1 MDGVDRLIT
10 TRRELRMAE
19 ETTKKTGRLVA
30 ALLAGS
36 ALVFS
41 SVAAGLPDTSED
53 ENQDPQ
59 ITTQAPES
67 SESAVS
73 TDEATPVPAEDNASA
88 DATPE
93 APAGTDDA
101 SAPEEPEPVDDPEA
115 PETPQNQATPT
126 ATTQSTATPQQE
138 VESPELQLNVS
149 EGEVGDTV
157 NVVGLN
163 FVAGNTVELTFEG
176 SGESIALSTVTVEND
191 GSFTVPVTIPAVDP
205 GNYNIVARDAVSSSA
220 VAFTVVEQESDEVEL
235 SLNLYP
241 GAGPVGTQFNLSGG
255 GYTENGNVEISMAPQ
270 GGESIVSTTTQA
282 DGGGWISDATL
293 TVPSDATAGLYD
305 VSATDEETGET
316 QTAVFNVTNATLEI
330 DPKTISEDDFRDR
343 GVTLTVAG
351 LEAEESVEF
360 HFGGPYSSM
369 PDLEG
374 EATADTGGVAEY
386 VVTGGE
392 NIYVGTYNVTVRQA
406 ESQAAVVYGQFEV
419 TSEDPQVNAYPADPT
434 EDGAVRQGETLIV
447 TGYNVTADA
456 TVTMDFGIDGVDAVQ
471 VETDDS
477 GYFGVEFDVP
487 LTTVLGDKEVTVTDN
502 ETDAVGTDSY
512 TVAQADEPVIGLDT
526 EQAYPGDD
534 IRVTGAGFSPAAPLE
549 ININPTLA
557 EITANDAGAFD
568 TVVTLPENLAP
579 GEYEITVVNQN
590 DADEAAVRNIEILA
604 ADDAAVEAS
613 LTITPERIELDDF
626 IGDPDEGAGVTHVVD
641 GLEPGTTVTYAISG
655 PEYVNDFEST
665 RTANDDGVVSFVI
678 HGFDV
683 ANPAVYLGDYTTVVT
698 YEDDEGETQ
707 TLSGSFTVVDSD
719 GTAGGDSDDSEG
731 TGGSTTPVDINGVAG
746 LAQTG
751 ATGVNLGFLAGG
763 LLLAGAT
770 LVAFANR
777 RRLFGRTA

>member
-149 EGEVGDTV
+149 QGEVGDTV
-157 NVVGLN
+157 NVVGLD

-241 GAGPVGTQFNLSGG
+241 GAGPVGTQFSLSGG

-282 DGGGWISDATL
+282 DGRGWISDATL
-293 TVPSDATAGLYD
+293 TVPSDASAGLYD

-343 GVTLTVAG
+343 GVTLTVDG

-374 EATADTGGVAEY
+374 EATADTDGVAEY

-419 TSEDPQVNAYPADPT
+419 TSEDP
-434 EDGAVRQGETLIV
+434 
-447 TGYNVTADA
+447 
-456 TVTMDFGIDGVDAVQ
+456 
-471 VETDDS
+471 
-477 GYFGVEFDVP
+477 
-487 LTTVLGDKEVTVTDN
+487 
-502 ETDAVGTDSY
+502 
-512 TVAQADEPVIGLDT
+512 DEPVIGLDT

-579 GEYEITVVNQN
+579 GEYKITVVNQN

-604 ADDAAVEAS
+604 ADDAAVEPS

-665 RTANDDGVVSFVI
+665 KSADDDGVVSFVI

-707 TLSGSFTVVDSD
+707 TLSGGFTVVDSD

-731 TGGSTTPVDINGVAG
+731 TGGSTTPVDINGASA

-777 RRLFGRTA
+777 RRLFGRSA